1 MNEAGMSQ
9 LNLGKLIKQARIDKN
24 ISQKE
29 LADEFGV
36 TSSAISAWERN
47 KTTPPAYVLIEL
59 AKKLEI
65 VDEIFGRSKTQ
76 SRQDEISDIWD
87 AIKEIREKVGL

>member
-1 MNEAGMSQ
+1 MSQ

-47 KTTPPAYVLIEL
+47 KTTPPAYVLIQL
-59 AKKLEI
+59 TKKLEI
-65 VDEIFGRSKTQ
+65 VDEIFGRSKIQ
-76 SRQDEISDIWD
+76 SKKDEIADLWE